1 MIIRNL
7 PTTIGKPPFD
17 RTDMVAHLNEFADV
31 YKNRPIKDNQGGQ
44 LSAQLFYSWYVAKKM
59 QPNVII
65 ESGTYKGQGTWAFEQ
80 ACPNAKIICLDP
92 FPKEVYKST
101 TAEYVRGDF
110 NQVDWQ
116 YVPKENCLVFFDDHQ
131 NALAR
136 MISCKKLGFKYVM
149 FEDNYPE
156 GQGDCM
162 SLKKAFNKNAKHEI
176 IPTVLASEW
185 LKNIVKTY
193 YEMPPIFDLPTN
205 RWGLPWETYASNEPL
220 LKVVQE
226 KYQQVYYE
234 EMSQY
239 TWINYV
245 ELK

>member
-1 MIIRNL
+1 MKEKWDREELLASLQEFKELYDN
-7 PTTIGKPPFD
+7 KPIHNND
-17 RTDMVAHLNEFADV
+17 
-31 YKNRPIKDNQGGQ
+31 GGMK
-44 LSAQLFYSWYVAKKM
+44 SGHMFPAWFIVKKLK
-59 QPNVII
+59 PKYLI
-65 ESGTYKGQGTWAFEQ
+65 ESGIWQGLGTWFFEK
-80 ACPNAKIICLDP
+80 ASPESKIISIDP
-92 FPKEVYKST
+92 MLHYRKYISNNVSYQT
-101 TAEYVRGDF
+101 TDF
-110 NQVDWQ
+110 LQTNWRMLVE
-116 YVPKENCLVFFDDHQ
+116 PENTLVFFDDHQ